1 MDFNLKRLAGEA
13 SGMFSRAKQL
23 TEEKLLNAEKTELDP
38 HFEQLLAKADKTE
51 EQSKKLLS
59 AMEAYLQPNPA
70 LRMGDLFY
78 EKMEITSPAPNRSNT
93 LEYLSEAMQEAAQS
107 FGTETPFGG
116 ALQKIAQ
123 TEAKLGAAEK
133 EMVQTTAGQ
142 TLVPIKRFLE
152 GEMRNIQRERR
163 VLQKKRLDLDA
174 AKSRLKRAR
183 TLEGQATRTETN
195 YLFVEQA
202 EADLRVA
209 QAEFDKQLEI
219 LRILLESLQ
228 TAQNQQSKHLLE
240 FVEAQAQF
248 FSACQQHMADLKREI
263 NSASGER
270 FRSNGINGGGG
281 I

>member
-13 SGMFSRAKQL
+13 SGMFNRAKQL
-23 TEEKLLNAEKTELDP
+23 TEEKLLHAEKTELDP

-70 LRMGDLFY
+70 LRMGDAFY
-78 EKMEITSPAPNRSNT
+78 EKLEIRLDTSPANRSNN
-93 LEYLSEAMQEAAQS
+93 LEYLGEAMQEAGQT
-107 FGTETPFGG
+107 FGIDTPFGG
-116 ALQKIAQ
+116 ALQKVAQ
-123 TEAKLGAAEK
+123 TEAKLGGAER
-133 EMVQTTAGQ
+133 ELIQTTVGQ
-142 TLVPIKRFLE
+142 TLMPIRRFLE
-152 GEMRNIQRERR
+152 GDMRNIQRERR

-183 TLEGQATRTETN
+183 TLESQAT
-195 YLFVEQA
+195 A

-209 QAEFDKQLEI
+209 QAEFDKQVEI

-228 TAQNQQSKHLLE
+228 TAQNQQLKNLFE
-240 FVEAQAQF
+240 FVEAQSQY
-248 FSACQQHMADLKREI
+248 FSTCQQHMADLKREL
-263 NSASGER
+263 NSAGGGR
-270 FRSNGINGGGG
+270 FRSNGISGSDG

>member
-1 MDFNLKRLAGEA
+1 IIVIGTQFGHFFHFSIRIHRYFFNFQFA
-13 SGMFSRAKQL
+13 SVF
-23 TEEKLLNAEKTELDP
+23 
-38 HFEQLLAKADKTE
+38 
-51 EQSKKLLS
+51 
-59 AMEAYLQPNPA
+59 
-70 LRMGDLFY
+70 
-78 EKMEITSPAPNRSNT
+78 
-93 LEYLSEAMQEAAQS
+93 
-107 FGTETPFGG
+107 
-116 ALQKIAQ
+116 
-123 TEAKLGAAEK
+123 
-133 EMVQTTAGQ
+133 
-142 TLVPIKRFLE
+142 
-152 GEMRNIQRERR
+152 
-163 VLQKKRLDLDA
+163 
-174 AKSRLKRAR
+174 
-183 TLEGQATRTETN
+183 
-195 YLFVEQA
+195 QA

>member
-183 TLEGQATRTETN
+183 TLEGQAT
-195 YLFVEQA
+195 A

>member
-13 SGMFSRAKQL
+13 SGMFNRAKQL
-23 TEEKLLNAEKTELDP
+23 TEEKLLHAEKTELDP

-70 LRMGDLFY
+70 LRMGDAFY
-78 EKMEITSPAPNRSNT
+78 EKLEIRLDTSPANRSNN
-93 LEYLSEAMQEAAQS
+93 LEYLGEAMQEAGQT
-107 FGTETPFGG
+107 FGIDTPFGG
-116 ALQKIAQ
+116 ALQKVAQ
-123 TEAKLGAAEK
+123 TEAKLGGAER
-133 EMVQTTAGQ
+133 ELIQTTVGQ
-142 TLVPIKRFLE
+142 TLMPIRRFLE
-152 GEMRNIQRERR
+152 GDMRNIQRERR

-183 TLEGQATRTETN
+183 TLESQATRTEAN
-195 YLFVEQA
+195 LCFEQA

-209 QAEFDKQLEI
+209 QAEFDKQVEI

-228 TAQNQQSKHLLE
+228 TAQNQQLKNLFE
-240 FVEAQAQF
+240 FVEAQSQY
-248 FSACQQHMADLKREI
+248 FSTCQQHMADLKREL
-263 NSASGER
+263 NSAGGG
-270 FRSNGINGGGG
+270 RSNGISGSDG